1 VDKTQSKLIALSVL
15 GLARSLFGK
24 SKMAAFTIDLL
35 TDLVMTRWDEAWD
48 TYTAK
53 NKPLVRAGA
62 KGSEPD
68 PFGAFAECCDELKA
82 AE

>member
-53 NKPLVRAGA
+53 NKPVRAGA
-62 KGSEPD
+62 KGSESD
-68 PFGAFAECCDELKA
+68 PLAAFAECCDELKA